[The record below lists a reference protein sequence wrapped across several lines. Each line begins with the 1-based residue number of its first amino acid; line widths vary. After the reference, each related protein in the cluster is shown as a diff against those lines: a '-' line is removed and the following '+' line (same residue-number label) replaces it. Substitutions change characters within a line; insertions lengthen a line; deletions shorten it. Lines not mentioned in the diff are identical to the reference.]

1 MFPCLAATTLC
12 LGNFYFSGSGSS
24 SQGQGRTKLNCQE
37 ILPLDCRGKKDNVPG
52 EAERVKRLK
61 DVMLRNERFNKFAKS
76 LRPDDWESRIKV
88 ILPLIEKHAKQ
99 IWPNCTV
106 GLHGSV
112 LREVHN
118 EYGSDIDIAI
128 HTNSSC
134 SEREF
139 LDLCHWLTKGEDF
152 VPLSDSSEVGKAAK
166 FLSHGLK
173 VDVAIQ
179 ERFGDASLYDSK
191 FIEQLRQLYKSHPE
205 VQEAARVAKFAF
217 PELKGLD
224 VEFLVCCL
232 AERRLKLGQTV
243 VSSSDFFL
251 EICLELRNFPLMPS
265 TSPLQHLLKNVRA
278 QRGPAAEKDLREGLR
293 KTQHFA
299 DVLLTELKKPSKPP
313 GHDVKHVSRTPVS
326 SILAAIVIF
335 GYMAQ
340 PKRLHKLVS
349 RIARARER
357 PSVDIESEFSLWQIE
372 PHQFRKDA
380 MLRNERFNKFSKSP
394 RPDDRES
401 RIKVILRVIEKH
413 AKQIWPNCTVGL
425 HGSVLREV
433 HNEYGSDIDIAIH
446 TNSSC
451 SEREFLDLCHW
462 LTKGEDFVPL
472 SDSSEVGKAALYI
485 EQLGY
490 RINQQKFKKQ
500 LRWPNSHF
508 QS

>member
-1 MFPCLAATTLC
+1 
-12 LGNFYFSGSGSS
+12 
-24 SQGQGRTKLNCQE
+24 
-37 ILPLDCRGKKDNVPG
+37 
-52 EAERVKRLK
+52 
-61 DVMLRNERFNKFAKS
+61 MLRNERFNKFAKS

-99 IWPNCTV
+99 IWPNCSV

-139 LDLCHWLTKGEDF
+139 LDLCHWLTIEEDF

-191 FIEQLRQLYKSHPE
+191 FIEQLRQLYKSHL
-205 VQEAARVAKFAF
+205 QEAARVAKFAF

-243 VSSSDFFL
+243 VQSSDFFL

-278 QRGPAAEKDLREGLR
+278 QRGPAAQKDLREGLL

-299 DVLLTELKKPSKPP
+299 DVLLTELNKPSKSP
-313 GHDVKHVSRTPVS
+313 GDDVKHVSRTHV

-340 PKRLHKLVS
+340 QKRLHKLGS
-349 RIARARER
+349 HIARRARER
-357 PSVDIESEFSLWQIE
+357 PSTDIQSESAWESPFFADPSLSRRFRIVRVVCIFSGSLLTQEKNVTVPDGHLKLSIAKFAFPDLKRLDMCLVEEAERLTTEFPLVPSTLPLKQLHGHVLAQHGPAGKE
-372 PHQFRKDA
+372 VFRETLGETLDRSFHVHRFVNSGLKPPMPSTHFHQLSRKMQGLAKMDRKIRA
-380 MLRNERFNKFSKSP
+380 QGNRSKVRLRRKNRTA
-394 RPDDRES
+394 
-401 RIKVILRVIEKH
+401 KVIGKKKRV
-413 AKQIWPNCTVGL
+413 
-425 HGSVLREV
+425 S
-433 HNEYGSDIDIAIH
+433 
-446 TNSSC
+446 
-451 SEREFLDLCHW
+451 
-462 LTKGEDFVPL
+462 
-472 SDSSEVGKAALYI
+472 
-485 EQLGY
+485 
-490 RINQQKFKKQ
+490 
-500 LRWPNSHF
+500 
-508 QS
+508 

>member
-1 MFPCLAATTLC
+1 
-12 LGNFYFSGSGSS
+12 
-24 SQGQGRTKLNCQE
+24 
-37 ILPLDCRGKKDNVPG
+37 
-52 EAERVKRLK
+52 
-61 DVMLRNERFNKFAKS
+61 MLRNERFNKFAKS

-99 IWPNCTV
+99 IWPNCSV

-139 LDLCHWLTKGEDF
+139 LDLCHWLTIEEDF

-191 FIEQLRQLYKSHPE
+191 FIEQLRQLYKSHL
-205 VQEAARVAKFAF
+205 QEAARVAKFAF

-243 VSSSDFFL
+243 VQSSDFFL

-278 QRGPAAEKDLREGLR
+278 QRGPAAQKDLRGLAKMDR
-293 KTQHFA
+293 KIRAQGNRSKVRMEQFIGHGCLEKIATQMHA
-299 DVLLTELKKPSKPP
+299 EAMLTI
-313 GHDVKHVSRTPVS
+313 SRVWHPEVDGGQALS
-326 SILAAIVIF
+326 RFPA
-335 GYMAQ
+335 MAFTMAF
-340 PKRLHKLVS
+340 P
-349 RIARARER
+349 RIATAVFRRGYAAEPVLSQLSRVVSAQGTGALEQLHASHPDAAEQRRDLLRRLGAEAEKDDSKKAEAIREALDALEDEHSLVRLAGIHALARVASMGSWQTVAAMATDPDELVRVAAVRAMGRMA
-357 PSVDIESEFSLWQIE
+357 E
-372 PHQFRKDA
+372 PGDA
-380 MLRNERFNKFSKSP
+380 EAL
-394 RPDDRES
+394 
-401 RIKVILRVIEKH
+401 
-413 AKQIWPNCTVGL
+413 
-425 HGSVLREV
+425 
-433 HNEYGSDIDIAIH
+433 
-446 TNSSC
+446 
-451 SEREFLDLCHW
+451 EFL
-462 LTKGEDFVPL
+462 E
-472 SDSSEVGKAALYI
+472 KAEKEAKDRSVRGAARDAAARLRGHFGALPGGGQATML
-485 EQLGY
+485 E
-490 RINQQKFKKQ
+490 
-500 LRWPNSHF
+500 
-508 QS
+508 